1 MDHLSKDQLAR
12 LQQRLEHERA
22 SLLRREVDRRGDTA
36 ERETPDVG
44 DQQDMAAVEAAQ
56 VARLSLADHERARLR
71 EIEAALRRI
80 QAGTYGVCEDT
91 DDPIPFARLWA
102 EPTAR
107 LSVEAQEQR
116 EREAREAAELREAY

>member
-12 LQQRLEHERA
+12 LKQRLEDERGPL
-22 SLLRREVDRRGDTA
+22 LLREVERRGHTA
-36 ERETPDVG
+36 ESDTPDVG
-44 DQQDMAAVEAAQ
+44 DQQDMAAVEAAH
-56 VARLSLADHERARLR
+56 VAQLSLADHERTRLR
-71 EIEAALRRI
+71 EIEAALKRM
-80 QAGTYGVCEDT
+80 QAGNYGVCEDT

-107 LSVEAQEQR
+107 LTVEAQEQR